1 MIRRPPRSTLF
12 PYTTLFRSRALGE
25 TVPRAAAGAPA
36 GHLGPHRHR
45 HHLQRPHRQHQTAG
59 SDAPHAHLSH
69 PHPRADVRHAV
80 DYRAG
85 RRHAHRRGQRRF
97 AEDADRFRHGLHGR
111 LTGAGGDR
119 AGGLMR
125 EALFSFFGS
134 GALVAMAAAM
144 VALVVSVIFL
154 RTRNFRYDAL
164 ALAAT
169 ETGFALLSMA
179 LAAGLVWSRTAAG
192 VWWAWDTRLTAALVC
207 GLVYAAYLM
216 LRRAIEEPTE
226 RATSAAV
233 VSVFAFLDAPLAVV
247 AIAWWRSR
255 RTLPPAGGAPP
266 GWGAPASWNAF
277 AMLVLGAALT
287 VILLRREERR
297 RAQDAERRAALTL

>member
-1 MIRRPPRSTLF
+1 
-12 PYTTLFRSRALGE
+12 
-25 TVPRAAAGAPA
+25 
-36 GHLGPHRHR
+36 
-45 HHLQRPHRQHQTAG
+45 
-59 SDAPHAHLSH
+59 
-69 PHPRADVRHAV
+69 
-80 DYRAG
+80 
-85 RRHAHRRGQRRF
+85 
-97 AEDADRFRHGLHGR
+97 
-111 LTGAGGDR
+111 
-119 AGGLMR
+119 MR

-144 VALVVSVIFL
+144 VALVASVIFL

-179 LAAGLVWSRTAAG
+179 LAAGVVWSRTAAG

-247 AIAWWRSR
+247 AIAWWRQR
-255 RTLPPAGGAPP
+255 RTLPPEGGAPP